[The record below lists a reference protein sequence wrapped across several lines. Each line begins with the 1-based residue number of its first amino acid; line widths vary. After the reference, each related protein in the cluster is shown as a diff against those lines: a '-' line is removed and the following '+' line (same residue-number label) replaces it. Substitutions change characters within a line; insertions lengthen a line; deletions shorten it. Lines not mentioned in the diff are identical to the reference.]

1 LDPCA
6 GISAKIGRPEAAAGG
21 NISMAESTSTSPET
35 EEHLIETAQNAVS
48 KSNWVVGECAA
59 KWTKKYAR
67 GRTDQDFGVMVGLSG
82 DQIYQRRR
90 VWECF
95 SDVHVEYQLKW
106 SHFYVALNWDDAPEC
121 LQWAE
126 ENEASVAEMKAWR
139 KAQRGE
145 DLSVESSLD
154 EWGAESILSIS
165 STDVSVVRDPDELE
179 GNARPSSA
187 KAGSREP
194 VETKAAVARE
204 ADGGDYSPFRKGAG
218 SPAPKEGSTEVGVM
232 TTPPK
237 KPKPEPDQVIKR
249 MTAVVERLTKALD
262 DKTGKEFAKLPEEL
276 RKDFKAA
283 VSNLHERVK
292 KLSL

>member
-1 LDPCA
+1 M
-6 GISAKIGRPEAAAGG
+6 AK
-21 NISMAESTSTSPET
+21 STSPRAES
-35 EEHLIETAQNAVS
+35 EEQLIETAQNAVS
-48 KSNWVVGECAA
+48 KSNWIVGECAA

-95 SDVHVEYQLKW
+95 SDVHAEYQLKW

-145 DLSVESSLD
+145 DLSVESSVD

-179 GNARPSSA
+179 AIGRQSSG
-187 KAGSREP
+187 KGAGREP
-194 VETKAAVARE
+194 VETKSAVARE
-204 ADGGDYSPFRKGAG
+204 ADGSDYSPFRKGAG
-218 SPAPKEGSTEVGVM
+218 SAPKDGSSEVAVM
-232 TTPPK
+232 KAPPK
-237 KPKPEPDQVIKR
+237 KPKQEADQVIKR
-249 MTAVVERLTKALD
+249 MTSAVERLTKALD

-283 VSNLHERVK
+283 VANLHERVK